1 MSAESSPSTTHP
13 PPSSVRRVIV
23 ASLIGT
29 SLEWYDFFIYGTA
42 AALVFNKLFFPSFEP
57 LVGTLLAFATY
68 AVGFIARPLGGVVFG
83 HYGDKL
89 GRKNVLV
96 VTLLMMGIATF
107 AIGLMP
113 THATIGV
120 WAPILLVALRFVQGL
135 GLGGEWGG
143 AVLMTLESGDDRRR
157 GLNASWP
164 QVGVPIGLLLA
175 NGVLS
180 LMGGITSDAAF
191 LSWGWRVPFLLSG
204 LLVIVG
210 LWIRLTIA
218 ESPLFQAVEA
228 EDTKARTPIVEV
240 LRTYPRQVLLAI
252 GARVGVD
259 VAFYTFVLFITTYIA
274 TYLGLPRSYALNA
287 VLVAA
292 AVQVFLIPWFG
303 HLSDRF
309 GRRPVYLFGAV
320 GAAVWVFVFFA
331 LLDTGSFLL
340 ILLATVVSLV
350 FHAAMYG
357 PQASFIAE
365 MFPTRVRYTG
375 ASMGYQ
381 LAGILGG
388 ALAPII
394 SVALLDRFDT
404 SLVVSLYVVLV
415 LAVTAVCVLLSPE
428 TSRLDLRA
436 DPTAQ
441 PATHPGCLM
450 TTVTIDLNS
459 DLGEGFGAWSLG
471 DDDALLDV
479 VTSANV
485 ACGFHAGDPDIL
497 RRVCELAA
505 ERGVVIGAQVGYR
518 DLHGFGRRAMDV
530 DPADADQ
537 RGHLPDRGAGRLR
550 PGRRHPGQL
559 RQAARGA
566 LQRRRAPPG
575 AGDGGRRGDQA
586 VRRVAAGDGPARV
599 VDPRRGRRGRR
610 ARPSPRRSPTAA
622 TPRRARSCHGR
633 SRGRCCTTR
642 GTSPSG
648 W

>member
-120 WAPILLVALRFVQGL
+120 WAPIVLVALRFVQGL

-180 LMGGITSDAAF
+180 LMGGITTDAAF
-191 LSWGWRVPFLLSG
+191 LSWGWRIPFLLSG

-210 LWIRLTIA
+210 LWIRLSIA

-274 TYLGLPRSYALNA
+274 TYLELPRSYALNA
-287 VLVAA
+287 VLIAA

-331 LLDTGSFLL
+331 LLDTGSFVL

-394 SVALLDRFDT
+394 SVALLDRYDT
-404 SLVVSLYVVLV
+404 SLVVSLYVGLM
-415 LAVTAVCVLLSPE
+415 LALTTVCVLLAPE

-436 DPTAQ
+436 DPTDQ
-441 PATHPGCLM
+441 RATH
-450 TTVTIDLNS
+450 
-459 DLGEGFGAWSLG
+459 
-471 DDDALLDV
+471 
-479 VTSANV
+479 
-485 ACGFHAGDPDIL
+485 
-497 RRVCELAA
+497 
-505 ERGVVIGAQVGYR
+505 
-518 DLHGFGRRAMDV
+518 
-530 DPADADQ
+530 
-537 RGHLPDRGAGRLR
+537 RGA
-550 PGRRHPGQL
+550 
-559 RQAARGA
+559 
-566 LQRRRAPPG
+566 
-575 AGDGGRRGDQA
+575 
-586 VRRVAAGDGPARV
+586 
-599 VDPRRGRRGRR
+599 
-610 ARPSPRRSPTAA
+610 S
-622 TPRRARSCHGR
+622 
-633 SRGRCCTTR
+633 
-642 GTSPSG
+642 
-648 W
+648 